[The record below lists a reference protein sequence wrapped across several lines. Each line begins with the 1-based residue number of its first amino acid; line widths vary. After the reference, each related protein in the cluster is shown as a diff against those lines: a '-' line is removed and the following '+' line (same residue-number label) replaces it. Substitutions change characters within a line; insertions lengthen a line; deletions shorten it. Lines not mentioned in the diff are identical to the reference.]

1 MTPCPLTHFVF
12 CRRDKHDGLP
22 RLRLVARCLSNA
34 RASDRLTLDAGY
46 ARAARDRFAAGQAA
60 GERVRRQCA
69 NTRFAGHFVFG
80 DPWRQLWAEYN
91 VFRGRLW
98 SLVPLMTVLAPV
110 ITSSSHRAG

>member
-46 ARAARDRFAAGQAA
+46 ARAARDRFAA
-60 GERVRRQCA
+60 VRPLA
-69 NTRFAGHFVFG
+69 KEFAGNA
-80 DPWRQLWAEYN
+80 RI
-91 VFRGRLW
+91 
-98 SLVPLMTVLAPV
+98 LASPV
-110 ITSSSHRAG
+110 TSSSVIRGASSGRNTTCSAGGSGVWSLS